1 MSRFSSEF
9 IVTTNKL
16 SIFLATLLLS
26 TKILLQI
33 EQVSKDPLPL
43 LQKNSD
49 KNLERCKLV
58 RNFLYL

>member
-1 MSRFSSEF
+1 MSRFSSES

-43 LQKNSD
+43 LQKTVT